1 MCFAYQVLVVVAAG
15 NDIGRMSGPEL
26 SARIAEFRKMYTDAG
41 ARVVVLDVTPLTY
54 VWK

>member
-26 SARIAEFRKMYTDAG
+26 SARIAEFRKLYTDVG
-41 ARVVVLDVTPLTY
+41 ARVVVLDVIPSTW
-54 VWK
+54 VFK